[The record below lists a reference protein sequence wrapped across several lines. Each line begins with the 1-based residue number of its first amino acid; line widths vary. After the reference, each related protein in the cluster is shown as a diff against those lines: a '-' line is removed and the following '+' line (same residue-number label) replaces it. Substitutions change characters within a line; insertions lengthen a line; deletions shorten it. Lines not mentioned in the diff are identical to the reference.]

1 LRIYENIAP
10 TLNVDQGTKR
20 PEAQPQTAPPTDEA
34 SISAVAQA
42 LSQPDPA
49 RQAKIQAL
57 KQAIESGTYRVD
69 PEKVAQA
76 MIREFVMPADSGE

>member
-10 TLNVDQGTKR
+10 TPSVDLGTNL
-20 PEAQPQTAPPTDEA
+20 PEVQPQTAPPTDEA
-34 SISAVAQA
+34 SISAAAQA

-49 RQAKIQAL
+49 RQAKIEAL
-57 KQAIESGTYRVD
+57 KQAIENGTYRVD

-76 MIREFVMPADSGE
+76 MIREFVTD